1 MNKKSFLVA
10 VLFLL
15 LTLALFGFA
24 IYCSVKHLTHITLFD
39 YLLAVVFVAAGVG
52 MVYNEYKK
60 KRRRHIE
67 EAAAE
72 RKR

>member
-39 YLLAVVFVAAGVG
+39 YLLAVVFVAAGV
-52 MVYNEYKK
+52 
-60 KRRRHIE
+60 
-67 EAAAE
+67 
-72 RKR
+72 

>member
-1 MNKKSFLVA
+1 MNKKSFCVA

-15 LTLALFGFA
+15 LTLGLLAFA
-24 IYCSVKHLTHITLFD
+24 IYCSVMHVTHITLFD
-39 YLLAVVFVAAGVG
+39 YLLAVLFVAAGFG

-67 EAAAE
+67 DAGA
-72 RKR
+72 KR